1 MPTESSDVRTL
12 QQWMMQVVT
21 HHDGL
26 EAGLQAAED
35 TGLWPGALGSVETI
49 VPGNDRL
56 DSREQ
61 LQIYAFMYFARLIEV
76 LEAEYPT
83 VMFLV
88 GPERF
93 AELARLFLREQP
105 STHYNLARLSVAFP
119 DFLSGLGEA
128 QEYSAFA
135 GALAMVERAME
146 DVVDDV
152 EEEPIAYERLAAV
165 PAESWASTR
174 LQPLAAMRLLRI
186 SHPISE
192 FMNGVQ
198 GGWFAAVPEA
208 AETYVCVYRTAFQIR
223 RQELLPEQ
231 FQLLSSLREGAT
243 LGAAIEDAAHVAG
256 ANTEQMLSELSGW
269 FEKWMTDAL
278 FTELEST

>member
-12 QQWMMQVVT
+12 QQWMMRVVT
-21 HHDGL
+21 HHEGL
-26 EAGLQAAED
+26 EAGLQAAEG
-35 TGLWPGALGSVETI
+35 TGLWPGTPGYIETI

-76 LEAEYPT
+76 LESEYPT

-88 GPERF
+88 GPDRF

-105 STHYNLARLSVAFP
+105 STHYNLARLSIGFPAF
-119 DFLSGLGEA
+119 LVGLGED
-128 QEYSAFA
+128 QDHSAFA
-135 GALAMVERAME
+135 GAIAAVERAME

-152 EEEPIAYERLAAV
+152 EEQAIPYEKLAAI
-165 PAESWASTR
+165 PSELWIDTHLKPIS
-174 LQPLAAMRLLRI
+174 AMRLLRTT
-186 SHPISE
+186 HPVGD

-198 GGWFAAVPEA
+198 GGWFTPVPEPS
-208 AETYVCVYRTAFQIR
+208 ETFHCVYRTAFRTR

-231 FQLLSSLREGAT
+231 FELLTGLRDGRSLGD
-243 LGAAIEDAAHVAG
+243 AIESAASLPG
-256 ANTEQMLSELSGW
+256 ADTDRMLSELGGW
-269 FEKWMTDAL
+269 FERWMAEAL
-278 FTELEST
+278 FSEIQAT